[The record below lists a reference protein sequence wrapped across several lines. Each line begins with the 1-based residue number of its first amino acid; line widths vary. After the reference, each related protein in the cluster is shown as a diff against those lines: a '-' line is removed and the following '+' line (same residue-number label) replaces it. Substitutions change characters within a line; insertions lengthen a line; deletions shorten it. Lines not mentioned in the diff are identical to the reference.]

1 MNTSITN
8 ISKALAPG
16 NLSKR
21 GPAWRLLIAG
31 FLGLLVIAGFL
42 EGYLARKKTT
52 RQLDAAAALRKT
64 SPALVNAAKVKR
76 APSKSDITLPGT
88 ITPITEAYVYARAA
102 GYLKTRYVDIGDRV
116 RAGQLLAEIDAPDLD
131 QQVTQAQAAVAQSE
145 GQLGQAEATLQQLIA
160 TRDLASVTW
169 KRYQVLTASGAV
181 SRQDGDIQQTSS
193 KTAEANV
200 TAGEKNV
207 RAAQEF
213 VRASKA
219 TLQRLITLQGYEK
232 ITSPFAGIVTSRNVD
247 VGALISATGS
257 SLGPTTS
264 TASPTDVPRGGEIFR
279 VAEISK
285 LRILVTVPQTNAP
298 GIEVGQGAE
307 VTVGEFPNRIFPGKV
322 TRTSNSLDAGSRTLL
337 TEVQVANPKGILLPG
352 MYTLVKFITERAD
365 PPFLVPDAALV
376 VEANG
381 TTLAVLSP
389 LTPQEQ
395 ATAKSQGV
403 EPATV
408 SRALRVHF
416 QKVQPGRDYGIE
428 LEILSGLGGDEEVAV
443 DPGDAVKEGA
453 IVLPAVASGQAGK

>member
-1 MNTSITN
+1 MNMSITN
-8 ISKALAPG
+8 ISKALPEG
-16 NLSKR
+16 LSKR

-31 FLGLLVIAGFL
+31 LLAVMALGAFFASH
-42 EGYLARKKTT
+42 LARKKTT
-52 RQLDAAAALRKT
+52 EQLNAAAELRKI

-88 ITPITEAYVYARAA
+88 ITPITEAYVFARAA
-102 GYLKTRYVDIGDRV
+102 GYLKSRYADIGDRV

-131 QQVTQAQAAVAQSE
+131 QQVTQATAAVAQSE

-160 TRDLASVTW
+160 TRDLASITW

-193 KTAEANV
+193 KTSEANV

-213 VRASKA
+213 VSASKA

-257 SLGPTTS
+257 SQGPTTS
-264 TASPTDVPRGGEIFR
+264 TASPTDVPRGGEVFR
-279 VAEISK
+279 VAEISR
-285 LRILVTVPQTNAP
+285 LRILISVPQTNAP
-298 GIEVGQGAE
+298 GITVGQGAD
-307 VTVGEFPNRIFPGKV
+307 VTVGEFPNRIFSGKV

-352 MYTLVKFITERAD
+352 MYTLVKFITERDD

-395 ATAKSQGV
+395 ANAKSQGV
-403 EPATV
+403 EPAAV
-408 SRALRVHF
+408 SRARRVHF

-428 LEILSGLGGDEEVAV
+428 LEILSGLRGDEEVAV

-453 IVLPAVASGQAGK
+453 IVLPAAASGQAGK